1 MGELKKQ
8 FRKYR
13 WKGTPSFPLVQLYYT
28 TLYIKVNNFIIQN
41 SKKSKNSQTL

>member
-1 MGELKKQ
+1 MQESNLLINTVSAIMGELKKQ

-28 TLYIKVNNFIIQN
+28 T
-41 SKKSKNSQTL
+41 